1 MIHLIELNCDQDMA
15 QPYLTPFCEIGKFK
29 SQLVDC
35 PLGFQLEGGNC
46 SIAPSSKH
54 HHHHHHHHRQQQQQQ
69 HPHHHHRNLTDNG
82 SSLPS
87 LLTKLALSE
96 GLSEVLTKVDI
107 VVTLLLPSFQRI
119 GLDTKYQSFQL
130 GGRDSIM
137 RKDIQKLDIP
147 RHPTLQYRLYSS
159 QLSL

>member
-54 HHHHHHHHRQQQQQQ
+54 HHHHHHHHHQQQ
-69 HPHHHHRNLTDNG
+69 HPHHHHRHLTDNG

-96 GLSEVLTKVDI
+96 GLSEGCLTKVDI
-107 VVTLLLPSFQRI
+107 VVTPPPSLPPSSLLFTDLALTQA
-119 GLDTKYQSFQL
+119 DTKHQSLQL
-130 GGRDSIM
+130 VAG
-137 RKDIQKLDIP
+137 
-147 RHPTLQYRLYSS
+147 TAF
-159 QLSL
+159 